1 MKKTYIIPET
11 LVVRLMHDA
20 TIMVQMSANPTDDSE
35 GEGLV
40 KGHVVDD
47 DASTG
52 SKNVWDEEW

>member
-40 KGHVVDD
+40 KAHVADD
-47 DASTG
+47 DASAG